1 MSSNLREIAKKFEDK
16 LSKIKV
22 VAFDVDGILT
32 DGKVWYSGDEMGWN
46 RVTNTSDG
54 YGLKMLK
61 EFGFKVGVIT
71 GGDSLSVIKRFKENL
86 KLDFVY
92 AGNED
97 KRESYKKLLDEGYKP
112 EEILYM
118 GDEFFDLPLLMA
130 SGFSVTVPSASLEI
144 QERVDYI
151 TSISGTGSAR
161 EVIDILRYSRNLYP
175 KIKDM
180 NGEFI
185 KFN

>member
-1 MSSNLREIAKKFEDK
+1 MSRDLREVAKKFQAK
-16 LSKIKV
+16 LDKIKV

-32 DGKVWYSGDEMGWN
+32 DGRVWYSGDEMGWN
-46 RVTNTSDG
+46 RFTDTSDG

-61 EFGFKVGVIT
+61 NFGFKVGVIT

-92 AGNED
+92 YGNED
-97 KRESYKKLLDEGYKP
+97 KREGFQKLLDQGYKA
-112 EEILYM
+112 EEVLFM

-130 SGFSVTVPSASLEI
+130 SGFSATVPNTSEEI
-144 QERVDYI
+144 KDRVDYV
-151 TSISGTGSAR
+151 TSTPAPGCVR
-161 EVIDILRYSRNLYP
+161 EVIDIIRYSRNLYP
-175 KIKDM
+175 DILDI
-180 NGEFI
+180 NGELI

>member
-1 MSSNLREIAKKFEDK
+1 VNNLKEVAEQFKEK

-32 DGKVWYSGDEMGWN
+32 DGRVWYSGEEMGWN
-46 RVTNTSDG
+46 RYTDTRDG

-61 EFGFKVGVIT
+61 SFGFKVGIIT

-92 AGNED
+92 YGNED
-97 KRESYKKLLDEGYKP
+97 KRESFKKLLDEGYTSD
-112 EEILYM
+112 EILYM

-130 SGFSVTVPSASLEI
+130 SGFSATVPNASLEI
-144 QERVDYI
+144 KERVDYV
-151 TSISGTGSAR
+151 TTRSAPEAAR
-161 EVIDILRYSRNLYP
+161 EVIDILRYSRGLYP
-175 KIKDM
+175 EIKNLDD
-180 NGEFI
+180 EFI

>member
-1 MSSNLREIAKKFEDK
+1 MSSNLREIAKKFSDK

-46 RVTNTSDG
+46 RVTDTRDG

-92 AGNED
+92 YGNED
-97 KRESYKKLLDEGYKP
+97 KRESFKLLLDEGYKA

-130 SGFSVTVPSASLEI
+130 AGFSASVPNASLEVL
-144 QERVDYI
+144 ERVDYV
-151 TSISGTGSAR
+151 TSIPGVGSAR
-161 EVIDILRYSRNLYP
+161 EVIDLLRYARGLYP
-175 KIKDM
+175 KVLGMD
-180 NGEFI
+180 GEPI
-185 KFN
+185 NFN